1 MAKVAIFLATG
12 FEEIEALTVVDL
24 LRRVHVEIDMVSIT
38 GEKRAIGSHG
48 IVVETDKIINQLNFS
63 EYDMLVLPG
72 GMPGTLN
79 LEACEVLMT
88 QVDAFYQQD
97 KWLAA
102 ICAAPS
108 IFGHKGI
115 LNGRTACCYPG
126 FEKDLKGANVSME
139 PVCVDGTIITSRGMG
154 CAIDFGLKLVE
165 LCWIKKQVMDLQRE
179 LSIKRYKSVNEYF
192 RMKNRLSIV
201 GVGLIFVFIL
211 LRIKVFT

>member
-1 MAKVAIFLATG
+1 MKGMAKVAIFLATG

-24 LRRVHVEIDMVSIT
+24 LRRVHVDIDMVSIT
-38 GEKRAIGSHG
+38 GEKKAFGSHG
-48 IVVETDKIINQLNFS
+48 IVVETDKIINQLNFA

-79 LEACEVLMT
+79 LEACEVLMN
-88 QVDAFYQQD
+88 QVDAFYRED

-126 FEKDLKGANVSME
+126 FEKDLKGADVSME
-139 PVCVDGTIITSRGMG
+139 PVCVDGRIITSRGMG
-154 CAIDFGLKLVE
+154 CAVDFGLKLAEILVSKE
-165 LCWIKKQVMDLQRE
+165 ASDDLAKG
-179 LSIKRYKSVNEYF
+179 IIYA
-192 RMKNRLSIV
+192 
-201 GVGLIFVFIL
+201 
-211 LRIKVFT
+211 

>member
-24 LRRVHVEIDMVSIT
+24 LRRVHVDIDMVSIT

-48 IVVETDKIINQLNFS
+48 IVVETDKIINQLNFT

-154 CAIDFGLKLVE
+154 CAIDFGLKIVE
-165 LCWIKKQVMDLQRE
+165 LLLGEETSD
-179 LSIKRYKSVNEYF
+179 
-192 RMKNRLSIV
+192 
-201 GVGLIFVFIL
+201 GLAKGIIY
-211 LRIKVFT
+211 